1 MQPDF
6 WLERWRDG
14 RIGFHRAE
22 PNQRLIENAAVLS
35 NAIRVVVPLFG
46 KSHDLEWLIVHG
58 FEVTGVELSEL
69 AVQAF
74 FAERALVPNVRTQAK
89 FVVYEHG
96 NLAIWV
102 GDFFATSSK
111 DLGLFDAVYDR
122 AALIALPPELRP
134 QYAAH
139 LQTLLAPQAKLLL
152 VTLHTDASGGPPF
165 SVPPEEVMDLYRS
178 AQIKPLASVDARA
191 DFPGPVERGASFVHE
206 NVYAVSFGEPG

>member
-22 PNQRLIENAAVLS
+22 PNPRLIEHAALLS
-35 NAIRVVVPLFG
+35 GAIRVLVPLCG
-46 KSHDLEWLIVHG
+46 KSLDLEWLVVHG

-69 AVQAF
+69 AASAF
-74 FAERALVPNVRTQAK
+74 FAERGLTPSVRRQAS

-102 GDFFATSSK
+102 GDFFATSSAE
-111 DLGLFDAVYDR
+111 LGLFDAVYDR

-165 SVPPEEVMDLYRS
+165 SVAPEEVLSLYGS
-178 AQIKPLASVDARA
+178 AQIKPLGSVDGRA
-191 DFPGPVERGASFVHE
+191 DAPGSVERGASFVSE
-206 NVYAVSFGEPG
+206 NVYAVTFGQS